1 MMKNKSRKPSTR
13 VGNSEQICPSSNRR
27 RKKSRHDLEM
37 KERKVAELITSSARK
52 HRIVHVSTSLVSP
65 NRQNIGGNGVTVV
78 NANTELADDVC
89 QDLRLAFSTID
100 GPCIERKKTRP
111 SVVGTIFSPVFHMS
125 KDATSGTSTT
135 CTVDQGEL
143 LVHKNQA
150 ANKRNE
156 NGDSFEEHKRSVIDT
171 PPTSGNLQKESLTRL
186 STDMAEAVQ
195 GSVTNSGN
203 LPDDELVGSQTA
215 FDATQNG
222 IEWPLVD
229 QNTSIDHR
237 HGSEPVQEGLLSSD
251 GASLFLAMQQTKLLK
266 CNDEASQESRVAD
279 EDDEIDD
286 FDPYLFI
293 KNLPDL
299 SEVVSSFRP
308 MLLPK
313 QTRRC
318 PPITL
323 VLDLDETLVH
333 STLEHCD
340 DADFTFPVHFNLKEH
355 TVYVRCRPH
364 LQLFMDRVADM
375 FEIIVFTASQSVY
388 AEQLLNVLDP
398 KRKLIR
404 HRVYRESCVFVEGNY
419 LKDLTIL
426 GRDLAQVAIIDNSPQ
441 AFGFQVDN
449 GIPIESW
456 FDDRS
461 DYALVKLLPFL
472 ESLVGLNDVRP
483 IIAKK
488 FNLREKIAAAEYPS
502 MGNRGNPFDRHSRE
516 CV

>member
-1 MMKNKSRKPSTR
+1 LA
-13 VGNSEQICPSSNRR
+13 VGLRGIYGSSIYL
-27 RKKSRHDLEM
+27 S
-37 KERKVAELITSSARK
+37 
-52 HRIVHVSTSLVSP
+52 
-65 NRQNIGGNGVTVV
+65 NGHSF
-78 NANTELADDVC
+78 A
-89 QDLRLAFSTID
+89 
-100 GPCIERKKTRP
+100 
-111 SVVGTIFSPVFHMS
+111 
-125 KDATSGTSTT
+125 
-135 CTVDQGEL
+135 VDQGEL

-323 VLDLDETLVH
+323 VLDLDGKATVL
-333 STLEHCD
+333 
-340 DADFTFPVHFNLKEH
+340 DFT
-355 TVYVRCRPH
+355 
-364 LQLFMDRVADM
+364 
-375 FEIIVFTASQSVY
+375 EI
-388 AEQLLNVLDP
+388 
-398 KRKLIR
+398 
-404 HRVYRESCVFVEGNY
+404 Y
-419 LKDLTIL
+419 LKDC
-426 GRDLAQVAIIDNSPQ
+426 Q
-441 AFGFQVDN
+441 
-449 GIPIESW
+449 W
-456 FDDRS
+456 
-461 DYALVKLLPFL
+461 
-472 ESLVGLNDVRP
+472 
-483 IIAKK
+483 
-488 FNLREKIAAAEYPS
+488 
-502 MGNRGNPFDRHSRE
+502 
-516 CV
+516 